1 MSFKVIGIGEV
12 LWDLLPSGP
21 QLGGAPANF
30 AFHARQLG
38 ADARVITRVGNDAY
52 GREILQRFE
61 EMGIK
66 DGTVQRDDRLP
77 TGTATVAVDGSG
89 VPQFVINRNA
99 AWDNLS
105 QTHEA
110 LAASRQADAVCF
122 GTLAQRNAAAGSIIQ
137 QLVVAAPCKAL
148 KVLDVNLRPGFFNQS
163 VVRQSLEIANVVK
176 MNEHELGMLST
187 LFELTGDTRQKME
200 QLSRRFDLRLTALTR
215 GANGSLLYQA
225 GRCSDLPGGQ
235 VKVVDT
241 VGAGDAFTAA
251 LVMGLLGRLG
261 LEEIHQLA
269 AEVAG
274 YVCSHS
280 GATPVLPKRLRAVFA
295 SHCTN
300 A

>member
-38 ADARVITRVGNDAY
+38 ADARVITRVGNDAH
-52 GREILQRFE
+52 GRKILQRFE

-77 TGTATVAVDGSG
+77 TGTATVVLDDSG
-89 VPQFVINRNA
+89 VPQFIINRNA

-105 QTHEA
+105 QTREA
-110 LAASRQADAVCF
+110 LEATRQADAVCF
-122 GTLAQRNAAAGSIIQ
+122 GTLAQRTDAAGSTIQ
-137 QLVVAAPCKAL
+137 QLVAAAPGTSL
-148 KVLDVNLRPGFFNQS
+148 RVFDVNLRTGFFTQS
-163 VVRQSLEIANVVK
+163 MVRQSLGVANVVK
-176 MNEHELGMLST
+176 MNEHELEILST
-187 LFELTGDTRQKME
+187 MFELKGDTHQKIE
-200 QLSRRFDLRLTALTR
+200 QLSRQFDLQLTALTR
-215 GANGSLLYQA
+215 GEGGSLLYHA
-225 GRCSDLPGGQ
+225 GHCTDLPGGS
-235 VKVVDT
+235 VDVVDT

-251 LVMGLLGRLG
+251 LVMGLLNRLG

-269 AEVAG
+269 TEVAG
-274 YVCSHS
+274 YVCSRS
-280 GATPVLPKRLRAVFA
+280 GATPVLPQHLRAVFA
-295 SHCTN
+295 AHCTN